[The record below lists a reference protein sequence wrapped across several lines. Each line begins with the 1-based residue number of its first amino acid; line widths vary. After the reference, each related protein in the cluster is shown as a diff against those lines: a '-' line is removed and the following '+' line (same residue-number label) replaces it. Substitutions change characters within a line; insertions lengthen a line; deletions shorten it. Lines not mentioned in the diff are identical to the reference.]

1 MLGDRACGL
10 GGAGHGGLGVVWP
23 VGDGASWVA
32 PFRAVAGG
40 ACGLCP
46 ESRAGR
52 ARAPRLPR
60 FILVVSFSDTY
71 GLNFKH
77 SL

>member
-40 ACGLCP
+40 LVGCVQSQELG
-46 ESRAGR
+46 
-52 ARAPRLPR
+52 ARAP
-60 FILVVSFSDTY
+60 LVFR
-71 GLNFKH
+71 GL
-77 SL
+77 SWW

>member
-32 PFRAVAGG
+32 PFRAV
-40 ACGLCP
+40 
-46 ESRAGR
+46 SRVKSWAR
-52 ARAPRLPR
+52 ARPSSSEVYPVGKLQ
-60 FILVVSFSDTY
+60 
-71 GLNFKH
+71 
-77 SL
+77 